1 MKHTSKRLQALVLV
15 LAMCVSFL
23 QIPSFATDDVTHS
36 NDYSVGKVA
45 IGTDGNFSIT
55 EYCSNHNKGDV
66 CNTVK
71 GTIATKKDN
80 TGKTIKDVDKS
91 TKITDLKLETKN
103 VDVATDVV
111 ENTAATCAKAG
122 QFTYQV
128 VVTVEGKSTTY
139 TRGPI
144 TTDAATGKHT
154 AVTEKDQK
162 MTYDELSKDTKNWEK
177 LDNTA
182 TCEKGGKATF
192 AKKCEGC
199 DKFVNT
205 VTVDSPV
212 LNDHAWIQEE
222 KIVDGKPVMK

>member
-162 MTYDELSKDTKNWEK
+162 MTYAELSKDTKTGRNSTTPLPAK
-177 LDNTA
+177 RVARLPSLRSAKVA
-182 TCEKGGKATF
+182 TSSLILSLL
-192 AKKCEGC
+192 
-199 DKFVNT
+199 T
-205 VTVDSPV
+205 VRF
-212 LNDHAWIQEE
+212 
-222 KIVDGKPVMK
+222 